1 MREMIV
7 NELTQ
12 ATQELMRNFAHF
24 LPRLMVMLIFVLV
37 GWVIAY
43 VVKRALRTI
52 LYFVK
57 FDRLS
62 ENTGTA
68 QLLTKAALPSPT
80 ELLSRFVFWVT
91 WLGFVLLGIS
101 SLGIVGVQEHTAKL
115 FLFLP
120 RLFIA
125 LLFFFVGLLA
135 ANFFSRSALLWAVNA
150 DFPSP
155 RLLSAAV
162 RVLIIIFTGSAVF
175 EELGLAEGTVRLAF
189 GIMLAAAML
198 AIAIAFGLGGQHL
211 ARQLLEERF
220 GRDRKQENAKEN
232 ELSPL

>member
-12 ATQELMRNFAHF
+12 ATQGLVRNFAHF
-24 LPRLMVMLIFVLV
+24 LSRLLVMLLIVLV
-37 GWVIAY
+37 GWVIAH
-43 VVKRALRTI
+43 VARRILRSI
-52 LYFVK
+52 LYLVK

-62 ENTGTA
+62 ENTGAA
-68 QLLTKAALPSPT
+68 Q
-80 ELLSRFVFWVT
+80 LLSRFVFWVT
-91 WLGFVLLGIS
+91 WLGFVLLGVS
-101 SLGIVGVQEHTAKL
+101 SLGIVGLQAHAAKF

-120 RLFIA
+120 RVFVA
-125 LLFFFVGLLA
+125 LLFLFVGLLA
-135 ANFFSRSALLWAVNA
+135 ANFFSRSALLWGVNA
-150 DFPSP
+150 DLPSP

-162 RVLIIIFTGSAVF
+162 RILIIIFTGSAVF

-189 GIMLAAAML
+189 GIVLAAGML

-220 GRDRKQENAKEN
+220 GRDPKDGNKREKD
-232 ELSPL
+232 LSPL

>member
-7 NELTQ
+7 NELTL
-12 ATQELMRNFAHF
+12 ATQELVRNFAHF
-24 LPRLMVMLIFVLV
+24 LSRLLVMLIIVLV

-43 VVKRALRTI
+43 VAKRILRSL
-52 LYFVK
+52 LYLVK

-62 ENTGTA
+62 ENTGAA
-68 QLLTKAALPSPT
+68 QLLTKAALPSST

-91 WLGFVLLGIS
+91 WLGFVLLGVS
-101 SLGIVGVQEHTAKL
+101 SLGIVGLQEHAAKF

-120 RLFIA
+120 RLFVA

-135 ANFFSRSALLWAVNA
+135 ANFFSRSALLWGVNA
-150 DFPSP
+150 DLPSP

-162 RVLIIIFTGSAVF
+162 RILIIIFTGSAVF
-175 EELGLAEGTVRLAF
+175 EELGLAEGTVQLGF
-189 GIMLAAAML
+189 GIVLAAGLL

-220 GRDRKQENAKEN
+220 GRDRKQGIKKEKD
-232 ELSPL
+232 LSPL